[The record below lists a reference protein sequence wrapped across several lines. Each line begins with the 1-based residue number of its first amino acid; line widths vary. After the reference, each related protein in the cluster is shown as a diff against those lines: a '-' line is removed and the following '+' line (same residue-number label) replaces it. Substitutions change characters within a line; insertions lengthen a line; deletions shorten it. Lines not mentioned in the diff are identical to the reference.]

1 MAVKYLGKR
10 YGIKDV
16 SKQFKTGF
24 YCLDIF
30 LQLKTWREVMKEADY
45 NKDGRLTYLEFQ
57 DAVKISQKKMM
68 ESGAM

>member
-1 MAVKYLGKR
+1 
-10 YGIKDV
+10 
-16 SKQFKTGF
+16 
-24 YCLDIF
+24 
-30 LQLKTWREVMKEADY
+30 MKEADY